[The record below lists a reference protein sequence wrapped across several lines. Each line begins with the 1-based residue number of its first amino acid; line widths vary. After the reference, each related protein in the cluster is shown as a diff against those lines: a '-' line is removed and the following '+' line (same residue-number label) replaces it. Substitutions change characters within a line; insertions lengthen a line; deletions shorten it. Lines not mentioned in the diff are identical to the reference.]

1 LWRLDLGGRRKSS
14 STEVDSEDEGDQR
27 GAGTQ
32 ALRKRKKSTMPF
44 TDPRTIKKT
53 HEVVVVL
60 VWVVKLVEGLEVV
73 FDAIV
78 EVI

>member
-1 LWRLDLGGRRKSS
+1 MMS
-14 STEVDSEDEGDQR
+14 
-27 GAGTQ
+27 
-32 ALRKRKKSTMPF
+32 F